1 MIKRRGTQ
9 KVNTCFCPYILS
21 EQFTC
26 VPLTF
31 YQKWNMQKAK
41 NKQKMPLYGRSRG
54 GPKGPTA
61 IWKMGIFF
69 LNKYIHKI
77 LILQLWKAKNKVGNF
92 FFIIAVNLRKG
103 FMSLQETILTTQN
116 AHKRKNKPP
125 LDFFLYSFSK
135 KNEWCTQFFV
145 IHHYSTTNVC
155 DQH

>member
-1 MIKRRGTQ
+1 MSHFFADFLRFSCFWNTRIFLFWSFFWKKNDKKKGNTKKMIKKRGTQ
-9 KVNTCFCPYILS
+9 KVNTCFCPSILS

-31 YQKWNMQKAK
+31 YQKWNMQKTK

-77 LILQLWKAKNKVGNF
+77 LILQLWKEKNKVGKF
-92 FFIIAVNLRKG
+92 FFYNYIWERDLCH
-103 FMSLQETILTTQN
+103 F
-116 AHKRKNKPP
+116 
-125 LDFFLYSFSK
+125 K
-135 KNEWCTQFFV
+135 KQF
-145 IHHYSTTNVC
+145 
-155 DQH
+155 